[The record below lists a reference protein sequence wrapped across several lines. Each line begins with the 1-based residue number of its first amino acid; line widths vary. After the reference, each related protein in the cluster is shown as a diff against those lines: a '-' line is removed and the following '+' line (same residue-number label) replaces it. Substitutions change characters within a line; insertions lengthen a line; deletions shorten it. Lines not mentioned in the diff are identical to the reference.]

1 MYYSLKLN
9 SKELFKTM
17 IKLKVDNTRV
27 MDSIETAHIKVTSP
41 TGRRLC
47 LYKTKLLIATEPQKE
62 AFWKCCG
69 DPMVERVEEI
79 EVTRDEMV
87 LLFEFFKL

>member
-1 MYYSLKLN
+1 
-9 SKELFKTM
+9 
-17 IKLKVDNTRV
+17 

-47 LYKTKLLIATEPQKE
+47 LYKIKLPIATEPQKA

-79 EVTRDEMV
+79 EVTREEMV